1 MVAINSFSGGR
12 PQSHPFLCAP
22 PSPLRIAFHGVSD
35 ASDWKLKGLTGGLG
49 RHVRCARGTRA
60 LLGITSSQ
68 PPRTVF
74 ALIVIN
80 KAGGL
85 VYNKNFHDG
94 LNQISTN
101 DYLVLA
107 GTFHG

>member
-1 MVAINSFSGGR
+1 MYVSSIKFNNS
-12 PQSHPFLCAP
+12 
-22 PSPLRIAFHGVSD
+22 PSNH
-35 ASDWKLKGLTGGLG
+35 
-49 RHVRCARGTRA
+49 
-60 LLGITSSQ
+60 
-68 PPRTVF
+68 PRTVF

-85 VYNKNFHDG
+85 VYNRSFHEGG
-94 LNQISTN
+94 LSKISTN

>member
-1 MVAINSFSGGR
+1 MLSSYSV
-12 PQSHPFLCAP
+12 
-22 PSPLRIAFHGVSD
+22 
-35 ASDWKLKGLTGGLG
+35 
-49 RHVRCARGTRA
+49 
-60 LLGITSSQ
+60 LL
-68 PPRTVF
+68 RTVF

-85 VYNKNFHDG
+85 IYNKNFHDG
-94 LNQISTN
+94 LNKISTN

>member
-1 MVAINSFSGGR
+1 MLNAVAW
-12 PQSHPFLCAP
+12 L
-22 PSPLRIAFHGVSD
+22 SD
-35 ASDWKLKGLTGGLG
+35 RLALTLS
-49 RHVRCARGTRA
+49 
-60 LLGITSSQ
+60 LLLH
-68 PPRTVF
+68 RTVF
-74 ALIVIN
+74 ALIIIN

-85 VYNKNFHDG
+85 IYNKNFHDG